1 MRIKP
6 LKPLIG
12 VAAALV
18 VAGASLLTVSGS
30 SHNDAPLIAED
41 PAANNTDVYAFVS
54 PARPDYVTLIAN
66 YIPMEAPGNGPTH
79 YRFSDNVLY
88 EIMVDVDGDAE
99 EDLTYKFEFE
109 NNVVN
114 GKTFL
119 YNTGKIGV
127 PTGDHTVQ
135 YPNLNVQQSY
145 NLTEVTHANDD
156 YDGDDDDDNDARTL
170 LVENARVAPA
180 HVGPRSTGSQS
191 EYESLA
197 DAAIHTFGPDDSKV
211 FVGPRDEGFYIDLM
225 GFFDLLNIRGEG
237 DAVDTFSGF
246 NVHTLALE
254 IPKTRFADAG
264 DTDGIIGVWASASR
278 PKKTVLQGEG
288 EPAKTSDKWVQ
299 VSRLGNTLVNEL
311 LMPLDAKDLFNA
323 SEPKDDAENIADFII
338 NPGDTQSPAAIVPLL
353 NSVTGCTPLN
363 GRIDLE
369 LVLLKGIPAGLLGL
383 PGTQDTQQPD
393 GPVTADMLR
402 LNFNV
407 DPAMEANPL
416 GVFGGDVAGFPN
428 GRRVGDDVTD
438 IFARAGAG
446 AVLHL
451 LGAIDCE
458 AALGVTDNVQQNDVD
473 YLDSFP
479 YLGTPHQAYS
489 HEHAHST
496 GSMVVMASGFG
507 LMAGGLVLGSVFA
520 IRRRRGPME
529 D

>member
-6 LKPLIG
+6 WKPLIG

-18 VAGASLLTVSGS
+18 VAGASVLTVAGS
-30 SHNDAPLIAED
+30 SHNDAPLIVED
-41 PAANNTDVYAFVS
+41 PTANNTDVYAFVS
-54 PARPDYVTLIAN
+54 PDRPDYVTLISN

-88 EIMVDVDGDAE
+88 EIMVDVDGDAK
-99 EDLTYKFEFE
+99 EDVTYQLEFE
-109 NNVVN
+109 NNIVN
-114 GKTFL
+114 GDTFL
-119 YNTGKIGV
+119 YNTGQIGV
-127 PTGDHTVQ
+127 PDAAATAQ

-145 NLTEVTHANDD
+145 DLTEVV
-156 YDGDDDDDNDARTL
+156 GDRRTGASTVQL
-170 LVENARVAPA
+170 SDARVAPA
-180 HVGPRSTGSQS
+180 HVGASSTGTKAQ
-191 EYESLA
+191 YEVLA
-197 DAAIHTFGPDDSKV
+197 DAAIHTFGGNDSKV

-225 GFFDLLNIRGEG
+225 GFFDLLNLRGKNQS
-237 DAVDTFSGF
+237 VDTFSGF
-246 NVHTLALE
+246 NVHSIALE
-254 IPKTRFADAG
+254 IPKTRFQAAG

-278 PKKTVLQGEG
+278 PKITTLPGNG
-288 EPAKTSDKWVQ
+288 DPANTSGKWVQ

-323 SEPKDDAENIADFII
+323 TEPKDDADNIADFII

-353 NSVTGCTPLN
+353 NSVTGCTPVN
-363 GRIDLE
+363 GRGDLE
-369 LVLLKGIPAGLLGL
+369 LVLLKGIPAGVLGL
-383 PGTQDTQQPD
+383 PGNQDTQQPD

-407 DPAMEANPL
+407 APAAEANSL

-428 GRRVGDDVTD
+428 GRRVGDVVTD

-446 AVLHL
+446 AVLQL

-458 AALGVTDNVQQNDVD
+458 GSLGVTDNVQENDVE

-496 GSMVVMASGFG
+496 GSMKVMGAGFG
-507 LMAGGLVLGSVFA
+507 LLAGGLALGSVFV
-520 IRRRRGPME
+520 IKRRRDPME